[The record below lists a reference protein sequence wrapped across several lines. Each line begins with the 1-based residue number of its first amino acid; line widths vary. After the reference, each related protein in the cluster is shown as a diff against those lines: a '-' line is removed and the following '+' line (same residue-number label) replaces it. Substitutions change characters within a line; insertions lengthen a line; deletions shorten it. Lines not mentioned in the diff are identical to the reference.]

1 MYIFFK
7 ILKSLRNL
15 GGVEGVSRT
24 SILLLKRGYI
34 ILPSFFKAWE
44 GTPCYSRCFLRLKH
58 TMEKNHNAEFNST
71 HREGERE
78 RERER
83 ERNRR
88 KENGQFQNLFYHNQL
103 WIDFG
108 TVHFP
113 FFCFFLLFWLCDI
126 ILNFIWI
133 IYIYM
138 CVCVSE
144 YKGRR

>member
-1 MYIFFK
+1 MVYMYIFFK

-44 GTPCYSRCFLRLKH
+44 GAPCYSRCFLRLKH

-71 HREGERE
+71 HRERERERGRERE

-83 ERNRR
+83 ERLTNKQRQRETDR
-88 KENGQFQNLFYHNQL
+88 KTEKEK
-103 WIDFG
+103 G
-108 TVHFP
+108 T
-113 FFCFFLLFWLCDI
+113 D
-126 ILNFIWI
+126 
-133 IYIYM
+133 
-138 CVCVSE
+138 
-144 YKGRR
+144 